1 LAEQAYAYVTLI
13 PVAKGFQRAIAK
25 ELGGSKG
32 VGKTAGKE
40 AGTSFTGGFKRGIGN
55 VAKVAAVAA
64 GVAAAAFGGVLA
76 SGFQR
81 LTGIEEAQ
89 AKLLGLGNT
98 TEDVALIMD
107 NALSAVRGTAFGMAD
122 AATISASAVA
132 AGIKPGQE
140 LARYLKITADA
151 AYIAGAGLDEMGS
164 ILNKATTSGKAQ
176 NDVLNQL
183 ADRGIPIYQMLGE
196 QAGVAAGE
204 IFELA
209 KQGEISS
216 DMLINA
222 LENKLGGAALE
233 SGNTVAGAFANMKA
247 SIQRVGANLLGP
259 SFDYFKEFFL
269 GITSFL
275 GPVEEKA
282 KLVGQ
287 SISDFL
293 GPAVD
298 NFKRL
303 VGQINSGYLDLNGI
317 LDLIIGKITSFF
329 SDGGLDSAFETLS
342 DYRYKIF
349 SAVMEAVPGITD
361 AFVKFL
367 PKLIDFFVNVM
378 LPALLTQA
386 VLIVQQLITVIAE
399 LLPDLVKS
407 LLSMVP
413 QLLDAALELFSS
425 LLDALLEVLPVLIDT
440 VVELIPEI
448 TQTLLDFLPELVDA
462 AMKLFFGIVKGLVD
476 ATPAILDA
484 LFDLIPMM
492 IKTLLGAIPEMVVA
506 GAQVIGGFVKG
517 IVTEG
522 LRLVGKAIGS
532 VVTNLVD
539 GAKSLL
545 GIRSPSKV
553 FELIG
558 NRVGEGLAV
567 GIHEMIGPVE
577 DAAKELGN
585 ATISAMDDTIEK
597 LETKFTTITNIPSL
611 LVNSVSQAVEIS
623 MSQFQRMAEEVE
635 GLFGKFDKAGKLV
648 ESYSGFGVENLLNVV
663 GGGQIDVGK
672 LTDSLNS
679 LQKAGF
685 SGVSEFAFGGSTQQ
699 ALDKILGQDTFL
711 NAKTGQQKVVGG
723 NLSESALADL
733 AAQGFT
739 ALPKL
744 DKSVEELTDAIESLN
759 DQVAGKGLTPFAT
772 GGFVTGPTPALI
784 GEAGPEVVMPLDRFE
799 SMMGLSQGNGGA
811 VNYYAAPNNSIDSE
825 QALFQAMRR
834 AKVVAGW

>member
-1 LAEQAYAYVTLI
+1 MTLI

-40 AGTSFTGGFKRGIGN
+40 AGTSFTGGFKTGIAN

-140 LARYLKITADA
+140 LARYLKVTADA

-209 KQGEISS
+209 KEGEISS

-233 SGNTVAGAFANMKA
+233 SGNTVAGAFANMQA

-259 SFDYFKEFFL
+259 SFEYFKEFFL

-293 GPAVD
+293 GPAVQ

-317 LDLIIGKITSFF
+317 LDRIINKVSSFF

-349 SAVMEAVPGITD
+349 SAVMKAVPGIVD

-367 PKLIDFFVNVM
+367 PQLIDFFVNVM
-378 LPALLTQA
+378 LPTVLAQA
-386 VLIVQQLITVIAE
+386 VLIVKQLIAVIAE
-399 LLPDLVKS
+399 LLPDLIKS

-413 QLLDAALELFSS
+413 QLLDAALELFSA
-425 LLDALLEVLPVLIDT
+425 LIDALLEVLPVLIDT

-448 TQTLLDFLPELVDA
+448 VQTLLDFLPKLIDG
-462 AMKLFFGIVKGLVD
+462 AMKLFFGIVKGLVK
-476 ATPAILDA
+476 ATPVIIDA

-492 IKTLLGAIPEMVVA
+492 IKTLIGAIPEMISA

-522 LRLVGKAIGS
+522 VKLVGKAIGS

-545 GIRSPSKV
+545 GIRSPSTV
-553 FELIG
+553 FRDIG
-558 NRVGEGLAV
+558 MFVGKGMAI
-567 GIHEMIGPVE
+567 GITDETENVTSAATALG
-577 DAAKELGN
+577 DAAVDASTK
-585 ATISAMDDTIEK
+585 AVEK
-597 LETKFTTITNIPSL
+597 IQEKFKVITNIPGMIQSGMEET
-611 LVNSVSQAVEIS
+611 VRVTAS
-623 MSQFQRMAEEVE
+623 M
-635 GLFGKFDKAGKLV
+635 V
-648 ESYSGFGVENLLNVV
+648 ESMMDSVDGLYASFDEAGNFLSGYSGYGVPMNVKTQD
-663 GGGQIDVGK
+663 GGQVDVGK
-672 LTDSLNS
+672 ATDSLNS
-679 LQKAGF
+679 LYKYM
-685 SGVSEFAFGGSTQQ
+685 GVSSVANIQSLQNDLFGGSFQQ
-699 ALDKILGQDTFL
+699 AIDTMTGQNTFT
-711 NAKTGQQKVVGG
+711 NSKTGMSTTIGG
-723 NLSESALADL
+723 TLSDRKLQELLAD
-733 AAQGFT
+733 GFT
-739 ALPKL
+739 AVPKL
-744 DKSVEELTDAIESLN
+744 DKSISELTDILDSLN
-759 DQVAGKGLTPFAT
+759 NQVADKGLTPFAS
-772 GGFVTGPTPALI
+772 GGLVTGPTAALI
-784 GEAGPEVVMPLDRFE
+784 GEAGPEVVIPLSRFE
-799 SMMGLSQGNGGA
+799 SMMGLSDSQSKT
-811 VNYYAAPNNSIDSE
+811 VNYFAAPNQSLEPE

-834 AKVVAGW
+834 AKVVADW